1 MEVKGDNKV
10 NIDLRTGHATNAYQP
25 PPPLTEQELGRA
37 SNNPLEAHSHIPDIN
52 QAPVTSLS
60 SSFQNPFIGPSEAT
74 NDTVE
79 DDTNIGS
86 SNTHIYN
93 SPNEI
98 HSSTN
103 VISNLNSPTSTYELS
118 QESSFNEKTNTNNSD
133 SDDVVKSW
141 QTQPSPCDIVSTNV
155 ESHHPFKEI
164 EKGQQGVDDTIHT
177 GTSSF
182 PTLES
187 LNQEQTC
194 ASINVTSNAN
204 QDLGLASRMVG
215 ESNNNEVATKSE
227 PNHQHSDVA
236 EHSTPTSSNQ
246 NIEHHK
252 IKGPEIQNPPIQ
264 LMERPS
270 ENVTNAQYVFPS
282 HVFARNNTNA
292 PVEWSTASNE
302 SLFSIYMGNTSFS
315 SELACFKSSDLDK
328 SGDVCMSDQYIAS
341 PNHQP
346 PVPVNKF
353 NAISKGTAELH
364 EEGLKVTEAKAA
376 ETMREVIMESSQTTK
391 YVVKKEDKKS
401 NSRHQSHGS
410 TGSYAFKTSKDGDKS
425 VSSKGVGENN
435 TPNMKSEQNEKTEEV
450 DQTQKSNTDA
460 PPNRWLSCFSCCT
473 FCH

>member
-1 MEVKGDNKV
+1 MEVRGDNKF
-10 NIDLRTGHATNAYQP
+10 NIDSRIGHARDVYQP
-25 PPPLTEQELGRA
+25 PPPLAEQEPGSA
-37 SNNPLEAHSHIPDIN
+37 YNNHLEDHSHIPDTN
-52 QAPVTSLS
+52 QAHATS
-60 SSFQNPFIGPSEAT
+60 SSSSSPQNPFLGPSEAT
-74 NDTVE
+74 NDTVK
-79 DDTNIGS
+79 DDTNNGS
-86 SNTHIYN
+86 SNTYISN
-93 SPNEI
+93 SPNELR

-103 VISNLNSPTSTYELS
+103 IISNLNSPTSACELS
-118 QESSFNEKTNTNNSD
+118 QESSFNEKPNTNNSD
-133 SDDVVKSW
+133 SHDAVKSR
-141 QTQPSPCDIVSTNV
+141 QTQPPPCNTISTNA

-164 EKGQQGVDDTIHT
+164 EKGQQGVDNTLHM

-182 PTLES
+182 PTLEP

-194 ASINVTSNAN
+194 ASINVTTNAN
-204 QDLGLASRMVG
+204 QDLGLASRIAV
-215 ESNNNEVATKSE
+215 ESCNDGIATNSE
-227 PNHQHSDVA
+227 PKHQHSDVA

-264 LMERPS
+264 VMERPN
-270 ENVTNAQYVFPS
+270 ENGTNPQYVFPS

-328 SGDVCMSDQYIAS
+328 SGDVCMSDQHIAS

-364 EEGLKVTEAKAA
+364 EEGFKVTEAKAA

-391 YVVKKEDKKS
+391 NVVKKKDKKS
-401 NSRHQSHGS
+401 NSRHHSDDS
-410 TGSYAFKTSKDGDKS
+410 TGSYAFKT
-425 VSSKGVGENN
+425 
-435 TPNMKSEQNEKTEEV
+435 
-450 DQTQKSNTDA
+450 
-460 PPNRWLSCFSCCT
+460 
-473 FCH
+473 

>member
-52 QAPVTSLS
+52 QASVTSLS
-60 SSFQNPFIGPSEAT
+60 SSFQNPFLGPSEAT

-86 SNTHIYN
+86 
-93 SPNEI
+93 
-98 HSSTN
+98 SSTN

-182 PTLES
+182 PTLEP

-194 ASINVTSNAN
+194 ASINVTGNAN
-204 QDLGLASRMVG
+204 QD
-215 ESNNNEVATKSE
+215 
-227 PNHQHSDVA
+227 SDVA

-315 SELACFKSSDLDK
+315 SELACFKSSSDLDK
-328 SGDVCMSDQYIAS
+328 SGDVYMSDQHIAS

-410 TGSYAFKTSKDGDKS
+410 TGSYAFKT
-425 VSSKGVGENN
+425 
-435 TPNMKSEQNEKTEEV
+435 
-450 DQTQKSNTDA
+450 
-460 PPNRWLSCFSCCT
+460 
-473 FCH
+473 